1 MATATFTTTAF
12 NNPPRELFNGVNSVT
27 ASANLG
33 ATTAS
38 GATVI
43 FFAKVPKG
51 ATILDVIETH
61 TSGAATCPADIGYDG
76 TTSAFIT
83 AGTTANVNRAA
94 VAANIPLAIPAA
106 GTTVT
111 NYVKIIGT
119 YTPGTATVSLKAN
132 CTVLFTLD
140 A

>member
-1 MATATFTTTAF
+1 MATATFTTSQF
-12 NNPPRELFNGVNSVT
+12 NNQPKALFNGVNSVT
-27 ASANLG
+27 ASANLAG
-33 ATTAS
+33 VTAS
-38 GATVI
+38 GATTI

-61 TSGAATCPADIGYDG
+61 TSTSASCPADIGYDG
-76 TTSAFIT
+76 TTSAFIS
-83 AGTTANVNRAA
+83 AGTTGAVNRAA

-106 GTTVT
+106 TTTVT

-119 YTPGTATVSLKAN
+119 YTPSTAAVSLKAN